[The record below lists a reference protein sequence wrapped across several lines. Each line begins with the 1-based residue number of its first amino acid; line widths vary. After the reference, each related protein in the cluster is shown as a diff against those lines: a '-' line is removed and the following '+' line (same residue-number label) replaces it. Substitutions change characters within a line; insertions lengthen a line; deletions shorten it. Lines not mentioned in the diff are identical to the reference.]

1 MFRVSQSLKTKS
13 LVAIGASVGLLVSTS
28 SAVALAEGK
37 ERKQK
42 LPIYDEPEPEMMIK
56 EEPTRLDEA
65 LRVARKET
73 DRQILGM
80 KYHLQMV
87 TNKVVDLEKEAEG
100 TIKSVLVKEEE
111 VMPAALYVVVA
122 GFAGSIF
129 ASRRNILLRFLT
141 PVAFSAMAF
150 GYFFPASSN
159 RLIAQ
164 ANQSD
169 FSKYIPQDV
178 QNQIR
183 DFTNTAG
190 SSINNATTS
199 AVNQESKLT
208 KAVEEIKHS
217 AQEVKEAFERT
228 NVQEKIQEKIDESVS
243 VAKETVDDV
252 KEKVA
257 EIKKSVVEKVEEE
270 KTKVEKTI
278 DENDRENRLRKIR
291 EEDSRKR
298 V

>member
-13 LVAIGASVGLLVSTS
+13 LVAIGTSVGLLISTS
-28 SAVALAEGK
+28 NAVALAEGK

-183 DFTNTAG
+183 DFTNTAS
-190 SSINNATTS
+190 SSINNATNA

-217 AQEVKEAFERT
+217 AQEVKEAFEKT
-228 NVQEKIQEKIDESVS
+228 NVQEKIQEKIEESVS
-243 VAKETVDDV
+243 AAKETVEDV

-270 KTKVEKTI
+270 KAKVEKTI
-278 DENDRENRLRKIR
+278 DENDRENRLRKIH

>member
-1 MFRVSQSLKTKS
+1 MFRISQSLKTKS
-13 LVAIGASVGLLVSTS
+13 LVAIGTSVGLLVSTS
-28 SAVALAEGK
+28 NAVAFAEGK

-42 LPIYDEPEPEMMIK
+42 LPIYDEPEPEMMVK
-56 EEPTRLDEA
+56 EEPTRLDQA

-100 TIKSVLVKEEE
+100 TIKSVLVKDEE
-111 VMPAALYVVVA
+111 VMPGAIYVIVA

-150 GYFFPASSN
+150 GYFFPASAN
-159 RLIAQ
+159 RMIAR

-169 FSKYIPQDV
+169 FSKYIPTDV

-183 DFTNTAG
+183 DFTNTA
-190 SSINNATTS
+190 SNTISDATA
-199 AVNQESKLT
+199 AVVSQESKLT
-208 KAVEEIKHS
+208 KAVEEMKHS
-217 AQEVKEAFERT
+217 AQEVKEAFEKT
-228 NVQEKIQEKIDESVS
+228 NVQEKVQEKIVETTSA
-243 VAKETVDDV
+243 AKETAKDV
-252 KEKVA
+252 QDKVA
-257 EIKKSVVEKVEEE
+257 EIKKTVVEKVQEE
-270 KTKVEKTI
+270 KAKADKIVEE
-278 DENDRENRLRKIR
+278 DDREKRLRKIR
-291 EEDSRKR
+291 EEDSLKR